1 MSSKSSNQFP
11 DKKHRRTYSNNL
23 EQVKG
28 LNGNIRHRRTL
39 SNTASDFSSI
49 LAISPPPN
57 LGVIEEIPS
66 PAIIRP
72 KVQIEEEPLT
82 PDSLNSPQF
91 TETRNEFLSNLD
103 FALSYFQGKRK
114 FQPPPT
120 VENSELAELKT
131 FLENLQERQAE
142 IENIR
147 SMLISEYSY
156 LKQAIEQHTAQR
168 VKYEKQITS
177 LKSYSNE
184 LEQALRATEEKL
196 KFEKKRNNNIKAVL
210 SSQSPDTILK
220 ASNLLLDDSIEEKPV
235 NIITL
240 TNNDKIRSSQI
251 KSRQTHKRSDSGRA
265 YKFKGFS

>member
-1 MSSKSSNQFP
+1 MSSQSSDQFP

-28 LNGNIRHRRTL
+28 LSGSIRHRRTL
-39 SNTASDFSSI
+39 SNTASDFSRI
-49 LAISPPPN
+49 LTISPHN

-82 PDSLNSPQF
+82 PDSLNSPKP
-91 TETRNEFLSNLD
+91 ETRNEFINNLD
-103 FALSYFQGKRK
+103 FALSYFQGKSK
-114 FQPPPT
+114 FIPPST
-120 VENSELAELKT
+120 VENSELSELKT

-142 IENIR
+142 MENIK

-156 LKQAIEQHTAQR
+156 LKQAVEQHTAQR

-196 KFEKKRNNNIKAVL
+196 KFEKKRNNNIRAVL

-220 ASNLLLDDSIEEKPV
+220 TSNLVLDDSIEDKPV

-251 KSRQTHKRSDSGRA
+251 KPRQTHKRSDSGRT

>member
-1 MSSKSSNQFP
+1 MN
-11 DKKHRRTYSNNL
+11 
-23 EQVKG
+23 
-28 LNGNIRHRRTL
+28 
-39 SNTASDFSSI
+39 
-49 LAISPPPN
+49 
-57 LGVIEEIPS
+57 
-66 PAIIRP
+66 
-72 KVQIEEEPLT
+72 
-82 PDSLNSPQF
+82 
-91 TETRNEFLSNLD
+91 NLD
-103 FALSYFQGKRK
+103 FALSYFQGKKK

-131 FLENLQERQAE
+131 FLESLQERQAE
-142 IENIR
+142 MENIR

-156 LKQAIEQHTAQR
+156 LKQEIEQHTAQR
-168 VKYEKQITS
+168 VKYEKQISS

-220 ASNLLLDDSIEEKPV
+220 GSKLVLDDSMEEKPV

-251 KSRQTHKRSDSGRA
+251 KSRQSHKRSESGRT